1 MKKGL
6 ALLFVVSTF
15 LVAMCFAPS
24 IHAEAYDR
32 YRLVDSWVS
41 GSTKT
46 CLYQNVRKEQ
56 RTKSVSKGRSC
67 PSVY

>member
-6 ALLFVVSTF
+6 AIFMMVAIVLVFATF
-15 LVAMCFAPS
+15 IPSVNAAP
-24 IHAEAYDR
+24 YDK
-32 YRLVDSWVS
+32 YKLVDSWIS
-41 GSTKT
+41 GNYKT
-46 CLYQNVRKEQ
+46 CLYMNVRKEQ

>member
-15 LVAMCFAPS
+15 WIAACFAPS
-24 IHAEAYDR
+24 IHAVPYDR
-32 YRLVDSWVS
+32 YKLVDSWVS
-41 GSTKT
+41 GNTKT
-46 CLYQNVRKEQ
+46 CLYQNIRKEQ